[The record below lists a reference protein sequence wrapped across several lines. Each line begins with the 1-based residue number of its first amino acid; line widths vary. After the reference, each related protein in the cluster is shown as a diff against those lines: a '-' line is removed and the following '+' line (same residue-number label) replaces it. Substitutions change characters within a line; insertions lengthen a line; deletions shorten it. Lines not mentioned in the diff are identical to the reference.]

1 MKKHYTIKYVYA
13 GINQYADFSEVDGVI
28 VNKRFYPQY
37 IKSGEAPDLTNLNT
51 IDEILE
57 AIKAFSFHQRAEIY
71 LINGMLP
78 EMYNNV
84 SAQDDIIKSSNL
96 IEEIIENECYGFFI
110 KHIKPILIKNDWS
123 IGRSGFM
130 IPVLINK
137 DEDGEWQ
144 NIPESQDS
152 LLVEFMCYKFMN
164 AIKMYDGSVK
174 LQPESHLMINGFR
187 QLFDKL
193 SKNQIDECGL
203 YIEL

>member
-1 MKKHYTIKYVYA
+1 MKKHYTIKYIYA
-13 GINQYADFSEVDGVI
+13 GIKQYADFSEVDGVI

-37 IKSGEAPDLTNLNT
+37 VKGDEAPDLTNLNT

-78 EMYNNV
+78 EMYDNV
-84 SAQDDIIKSSNL
+84 SAQDDIRKSAQL

-144 NIPESQDS
+144 NIPESPDS
-152 LLVEFMCYKFMN
+152 LLVEFMCFEFMN
-164 AIKMYDGSVK
+164 GMGLYDGKVNLK
-174 LQPESHLMINGFR
+174 PESHVMLNGFK
-187 QLFDKL
+187 QLFNKL
-193 SKNQIDECGL
+193 SIKQIEDCGL

>member
-1 MKKHYTIKYVYA
+1 MKKSYTIKFIYA

-28 VNKRFYPQY
+28 TNKRFYPQY
-37 IKSGEAPDLTNLNT
+37 VKSGEVPDLTNLNS

-57 AIKAFSFHQRAEIY
+57 AIKAFSFCQRAEIY

-78 EMYNNV
+78 EIYNNV
-84 SAQDDIIKSSNL
+84 SVQDDIRKSSNL
-96 IEEIIENECYGFFI
+96 IEDIIETECNNFFI
-110 KHIKPILIKNDWS
+110 KHIKPILIKNDWH
-123 IGRSGFM
+123 IGRSRFM

-144 NIPESQDS
+144 NIPESPDS
-152 LLVEFMCYKFMN
+152 LLVEFMCYRFMY
-164 AIKMYDGSVK
+164 AINMYDEKVN

-187 QLFDKL
+187 ELFNKL
-193 SKNQIDECGL
+193 NKNQIEDCGL